1 MINFL
6 HTFQPQAIL
15 IEFGPFSLRWYG
27 LFIAG
32 GVLAGLLL
40 SLFIAERDRIKKDL
54 ILDLSFWLIIGGILG
69 ARIYEVLLE
78 WSYYKENL
86 IQIPQIWQGGL
97 AIHGTIIGGLITLLI
112 FSRIKSLNFWR
123 LSAICVPGLAL
134 GQAIG
139 RWGNY
144 FNQELFGKPSDL
156 PWSIP
161 IHPLYR
167 PLEHLA
173 SPYFHPSFLYE
184 SLGCL
189 LIAALLLGFYLHA
202 LKSKKNMTKIY
213 VWLTAAYMILYS
225 VLRFGLEFIRLDET
239 VVIWGWRWPQII
251 SLIIILAAFLLIFKY
266 KNHASSQ
273 DSPT

>member
-1 MINFL
+1 MFNFL

-15 IEFGPFSLRWYG
+15 MELGPFSLHWYG
-27 LFIAG
+27 LFMAS

-40 SLFIAERDRIKKDL
+40 SLFIASRDRMNKDTV
-54 ILDLSFWLIIGGILG
+54 LDLSFWLIIGGLLG
-69 ARIYEVLLE
+69 ARIYEIFLE
-78 WSYYKENL
+78 WSYYQENL

-97 AIHGTIIGGLITLLI
+97 AIHGAIIGGLITILI
-112 FSRIKSLNFWR
+112 FSRLKSLNFWR

-144 FNQELFGKPSDL
+144 FNQELFGRPSDL

-167 PLEHLA
+167 PLDYIA
-173 SPYFHPSFLYE
+173 SSHFHPSFLYE

-189 LIAALLLGFYLHA
+189 LITAILVGLYLRL
-202 LKSKKNMTKIY
+202 LKSKNNLTKIY
-213 VWLTAAYMILYS
+213 VWLTATYMILYS
-225 VLRFGLEFIRLDET
+225 SLRFGLEFIKIDET
-239 VVIWGWRWPQII
+239 IIIWGWRWPQII
-251 SLIIILAAFLLIFKY
+251 SLIIIFAAVIIIFKY
-266 KNHASSQ
+266 KNHASTESVK
-273 DSPT
+273 